1 MANPNRVRRVADL
14 VHQILSEA
22 LLKEISD
29 PRLKMIH
36 LTDVE
41 VSRDLAHAKVYFG
54 CVGDAGT
61 VESAQEG
68 LAKAKGFMRR
78 LLAKKAELRITPELH
93 FVHDDTVN
101 KGRQLSSLIDEAV
114 HTNRTAP
121 EDEDTSTKN
130 S

>member
-29 PRLKMIH
+29 PRLKTIH
-36 LTDVE
+36 ITDVE
-41 VSRDLAHAKVYFG
+41 VSRDLAHAKIYFG
-54 CVGDAGT
+54 CVGDAKA
-61 VESAQEG
+61 VEAAEQG

-93 FVHDDTVN
+93 FLHDDTVN

-114 HTNRTAP
+114 HTNRTTS
-121 EDEDTSTKN
+121 EDEDESAE
-130 S
+130 SD